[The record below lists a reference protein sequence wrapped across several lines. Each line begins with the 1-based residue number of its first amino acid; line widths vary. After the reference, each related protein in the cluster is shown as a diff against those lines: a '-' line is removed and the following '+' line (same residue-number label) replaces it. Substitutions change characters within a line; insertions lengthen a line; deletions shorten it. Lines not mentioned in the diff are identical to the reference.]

1 MARKTDTAAVLNF
14 HGEPDD
20 LEGVIQIPFDEV
32 VAGPLLLELKAPTV
46 EAPITLQAEAA
57 GPSLTW
63 LRFELPEVT
72 PSGTYQG
79 TVNIGSKKY
88 QTVVDVTPHIS
99 FLLLPDQLS
108 LDVNPGDKVAVRLT
122 AANLGNIG
130 VEIPKAHAFGLFD
143 VEGVEKGI
151 RTAFTSASVKGQER
165 LNRLIDGVAGGH
177 GGLVRMLTREGAGLL
192 EPGESRTLL
201 LELSIPKR
209 LNPGRVYGGT
219 WPLAN
224 LNYSINIRALA
235 NSKPQSKEGIR

>member
-1 MARKTDTAAVLNF
+1 MARKTDTVAVLNF

-57 GPSLTW
+57 SLSLTW

-72 PSGTYQG
+72 PPGTYKG
-79 TVNIGSKKY
+79 TVNIVSRNY
-88 QTVVDVTPHIS
+88 QVIVEITPHIS
-99 FLLLPDQLS
+99 LLLLPTHLS
-108 LDVNPGDKVAVRLT
+108 LDVRPGDKVTARLT
-122 AANLGNIG
+122 VANIG
-130 VEIPKAHAFGLFD
+130 NVSVEIPRVHAFGLFD
-143 VEGVEKGI
+143 VEGLEKGI
-151 RTAFTSASVKGQER
+151 RTAFTSTSVKGQTR
-165 LNRLIDGVAGGH
+165 LNQLVEGLAQGH
-177 GGLVRMLTREGAGLL
+177 GGLVRLLMREGAGGL